1 MRGAA
6 LLLFGLA
13 AVDGFFMM
21 PRAGAGSKFTTTI
34 TSRPTPFVT
43 QQQQHQQQQQ
53 HCPMHNGAG
62 PLMMSASAEAPAKKE
77 ETFEFQAEVAR

>member
-1 MRGAA
+1 MRRAV
-6 LLLFGLA
+6 LLLVGLA

-21 PRAGAGSKFTTTI
+21 PRAGGGSKLTTTI

-43 QQQQHQQQQQ
+43 QQQQQQ
-53 HCPMHNGAG
+53 HCPMHTSGAAG